1 MSGGNLRENS
11 SDLFASLLVG
21 KSGAA
26 HKYAYGCGLIV
37 TGTMTGASILAG
49 KAALRCGIGLLVMAC
64 DARNQPI
71 YQATLTEALSLRG
84 RLKADFQSILD
95 QKKPDH
101 ILIGQGFG
109 RENDVA
115 LKTQV
120 LELAHWT
127 KQNKCT
133 LILDADA
140 ISVFE
145 DDQDIFLKALHKR
158 CVLTPHEGEFSRVF
172 GEVGGDRVA
181 SLHRA
186 LEVIEATIILK
197 GENTLIGAAGRPTLI
212 NYKASPWL
220 ATGGTG
226 DVLAGTILG
235 LAGLAGHETHPQIA
249 AGAAVWLHGSASLLK
264 GPGLI
269 ATDLPELYPEILR
282 EFAGEAF

>member
-21 KSGAA
+21 KSGSA

-37 TGTMTGASILAG
+37 TGNMTGASILAG
-49 KAALRCGIGLLVMAC
+49 KAALRCGIGLLVLAC

-71 YQATLTEALSLRG
+71 YQATLTEAIASRG
-84 RLKADFQSILD
+84 RLKADFQAILSD
-95 QKKPDH
+95 HNPDH

-127 KQNKCT
+127 KQNRKT

-145 DDQDIFLKALHKR
+145 DDQEIFLKALHKR

-172 GEVGGDRVA
+172 GPVGEDRVGA
-181 SLHRA
+181 LSRA
-186 LEVIEATIILK
+186 LEVTEATIILK
-197 GENTLIGAAGRPTLI
+197 GENTLIGAASRPTLI

-226 DVLAGTILG
+226 DVLAGTVLG
-235 LAGLAGHETHPQIA
+235 LAGLAGLDTHPQIPA
-249 AGAAVWLHGSASLLK
+249 AAAVWLHGSASLAK

-269 ATDLPELYPEILR
+269 ASDLPEIYPDILR
-282 EFAGEAF
+282 EFSGEAF